1 MLKKKYVFAGV
12 GGYIA
17 PKHLK
22 AIKDTNGELLA
33 AIDTNDSVGILDSYF
48 PKCRFFLNENEFF
61 SYIDD
66 YQKNIST
73 IDYGTVCTPNDLHFS
88 YSKKFLE
95 RDINVVCEKPLCI
108 NSNEILVLKEQE
120 NLSKASVST
129 ILQLRH
135 HPSIIKIKDKISKNP
150 NMSYKVDLTYITSRG
165 DWYKKSWKGD
175 LKRSGGI
182 AMNIGIHFFDML
194 HYIFGDVEEV
204 QMHYRTEDTMSGFIK
219 FLNAEVKW
227 FLSIDESFLP
237 SNFHQGDKKTFRSIS
252 INQDEIEFSSGFDDL
267 HKVSYE
273 QILQG
278 RGFGLNDSKE
288 CIKIVEKINAL
299 DLKEEKTNIHPMLLG
314 FKKNG

>member
-17 PKHLK
+17 QKHLK

-33 AIDTNDSVGILDSYF
+33 AIDMHDSVGILDSYF
-48 PKCRFFLNENEFF
+48 PKCHFFLNENEFF

-66 YQKNIST
+66 YQKNISP
-73 IDYGTVCTPNDLHFS
+73 IDYAAVCTPNDLHFR
-88 YSKKFLE
+88 YCKKFLE

-108 NSNEILVLKEQE
+108 NSNEILMLKEQE
-120 NLSKASVST
+120 NSSKARVST

-135 HPSIIKIKDKISKNP
+135 HPSIIKIKNKISENP
-150 NMSYKVDLTYITSRG
+150 NKSYEVDLTYITSRG
-165 DWYKKSWKGD
+165 NWYKKSWKGD
-175 LKRSGGI
+175 IVRSGGI

-194 HYIFGDVEEV
+194 YYIFGDVEEF
-204 QMHYRTEDTMSGFIK
+204 QMHYRTEDTLSGFIK
-219 FLNAEVKW
+219 FLNADVKW
-227 FLSIDESFLP
+227 FLSINESFLP
-237 SNFHQGDKKTFRSIS
+237 SNFHEGDKKTYRSIT

-278 RGFGLNDSKE
+278 HGFGLNDSKE
-288 CIKIVEKINAL
+288 CIKIVENINAL
-299 DLKEEKTNIHPMLLG
+299 GLTEEKNNIHPLLLG
-314 FKKNG
+314 SKKNE